1 MHNVPVD
8 FGCMNPRYNGYNPSF
23 YNRVI
28 AKRQA
33 RVISEKYDLTK
44 RDDKHKAVI
53 EMKHVGV
60 VSTVIAEIVG
70 YKDINTVSR
79 IWRKE
84 LKRVQ
89 AR

>member
-1 MHNVPVD
+1 MSAYTVD
-8 FGCMNPRYNGYNPSF
+8 FGCINPRYKGYNPSF

-28 AKRQA
+28 AKRAA

-53 EMKHVGV
+53 EMKQAGV
-60 VSTVIAEIVG
+60 VSAVIAEIVG

-84 LKRVQ
+84 LSRVQ